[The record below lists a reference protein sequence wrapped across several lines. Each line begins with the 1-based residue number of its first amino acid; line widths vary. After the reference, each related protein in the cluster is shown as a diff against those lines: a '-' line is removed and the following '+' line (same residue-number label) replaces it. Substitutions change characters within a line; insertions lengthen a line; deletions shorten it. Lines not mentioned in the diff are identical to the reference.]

1 MKILLLIRHAH
12 SFQRASET
20 DFNRPLSEQGRR
32 DAASMAQVLQHKN
45 IVPDMLVSST
55 AKRALETARAM
66 ASVWNYPPEKIRAE
80 KDLYESSFLGYDD
93 IIGSIEDKYDRIA
106 LIGHNPVIARF
117 VNSLTPFSADRF
129 PPCCVAAFRIHSRL
143 WNDFQLAEKEFLFL
157 ESPQDA
163 KA

>member
-12 SFQRASET
+12 SFPGASET
-20 DFNRPLSEQGRR
+20 DLNRPLSAQGRR

-45 IVPDMLVSST
+45 IVPDMLVAST

-66 ASVWNYPPEKIRAE
+66 ASVWDYPPQKIRAE
-80 KDLYESSFLGYDD
+80 KGLYESSFLGYDD
-93 IIGSIEDKYDRIA
+93 IIGSIADEYDRIA
-106 LIGHNPVIARF
+106 LIGHNPVIVRF
-117 VNSLTPFSADRF
+117 VNSLTSFSTDRF
-129 PPCCVAAFRIHSRL
+129 PPCSVAAFRIHTRL

-157 ESPQDA
+157 ESPQDG